1 MLSLHTWG
9 KYKGCRMGRGELI
22 TNISADWPP
31 SVCPLGAKC
40 TNTKSARA
48 KESRVRANMRR
59 REYRA
64 YLCCDSGWRA
74 VVRST
79 GPAGERE
86 PGGPARQSPRPPGR
100 TEGRRKKR
108 ELMKRGAYHTA
119 AEPGEALAW
128 SASWWRYSEHNT
140 DTSADRTTETDSS
153 PTHSTGSQH
162 GRREHTDEPVPG
174 GGARCFCAWARAT
187 NSVPSSSAH
196 ARPLVL
202 RQSTDQSS
210 PGSRLHCIA
219 LACAWADSI
228 TCVLLSSPLSR
239 DGRTVCWAALRSH
252 HITTWPHIFTNSCYP
267 SLDV

>member
-9 KYKGCRMGRGELI
+9 KYKGCRMGWGELI

-48 KESRVRANMRR
+48 KESRVRADMRR

-100 TEGRRKKR
+100 TGVRRKKR
-108 ELMKRGAYHTA
+108 EPRKRGAYHTA

-128 SASWWRYSEHNT
+128 SASWWRRCEHYT
-140 DTSADRTTETDSS
+140 DTSANALQRQTHHRT
-153 PTHSTGSQH
+153 QH
-162 GRREHTDEPVPG
+162 WVARQSRAYWRASAGRR
-174 GGARCFCAWARAT
+174 R
-187 NSVPSSSAH
+187 S
-196 ARPLVL
+196 LLL
-202 RQSTDQSS
+202 RMS
-210 PGSRLHCIA
+210 
-219 LACAWADSI
+219 
-228 TCVLLSSPLSR
+228 
-239 DGRTVCWAALRSH
+239 
-252 HITTWPHIFTNSCYP
+252 
-267 SLDV
+267 